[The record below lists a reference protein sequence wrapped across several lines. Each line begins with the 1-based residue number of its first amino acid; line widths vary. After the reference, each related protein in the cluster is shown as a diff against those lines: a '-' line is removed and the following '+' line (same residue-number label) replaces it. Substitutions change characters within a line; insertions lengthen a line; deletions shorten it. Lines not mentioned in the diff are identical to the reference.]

1 MTRIAIEDI
10 WPLSP
15 LQEGMLFHAAV
26 ESEGSDAYVGQRTLE
41 LTGPVDAA
49 RLRTTWQALL
59 QRHAVLRAGF
69 RRRKSGEAVQVVARG
84 VVLPWREVDVSG
96 LGLAD
101 AVVAAEGVAEEE
113 LARGFDVGVPPLVR
127 VALVRL
133 SAVRH
138 WLVITSHHI

>member
-1 MTRIAIEDI
+1 MTRIGIEDI

-15 LQEGMLFHAAV
+15 LQEGMLFHAAI

-49 RLRTTWQALL
+49 RLRKTWQALL

-69 RRRKSGEAVQVVARG
+69 RRRKSGEAVQVVARE

-96 LGLAD
+96 LGGDAGGD
-101 AVVAAEGVAEEE
+101 GGAVVAAERVAGEE
-113 LARGFDVGVPPLVR
+113 LACGFDVGVPPLVR
-127 VALVRL
+127 VA
-133 SAVRH
+133 
-138 WLVITSHHI
+138 